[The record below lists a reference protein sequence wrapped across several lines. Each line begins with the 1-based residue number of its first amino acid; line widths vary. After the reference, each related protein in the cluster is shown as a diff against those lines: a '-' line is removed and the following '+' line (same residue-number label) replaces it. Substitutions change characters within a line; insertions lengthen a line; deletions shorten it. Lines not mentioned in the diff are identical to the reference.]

1 MIAMWNGEIIA
12 HSTDTIRVEGHH
24 YFPPDSVDWN
34 ALIPSHTTSRCWWK
48 GKATY
53 FHVRTRGG
61 VNPDAAWTY
70 PRPWPLARRITG
82 YVAFWRGVTVEPY
95 RRGIGGRS

>member
-12 HSTDTIRVEGHH
+12 HSTGTIRVEGYH
-24 YFPPDSVDWN
+24 YFPPDSVDWS
-34 ALIPSHTTSRCWWK
+34 ALIPSSTTSRCWWK

-53 FHVRTRGG
+53 YHVRARGA

-70 PRPWPLARRITG
+70 PQPWPLARRVTG
-82 YVAFWRGVTVEPY
+82 HVAFWRGVTVEP
-95 RRGIGGRS
+95 